1 MDKIRILIADDH
13 AMFRDGLQALLRSL
27 PDTVVVGEA
36 ANGLEA
42 VAQAETLRPDI
53 VLMDIQMPEMDGV
66 EATRRILLAN
76 PNIGVIV
83 ITMFEDEASVFTA
96 MCAGARGYFL
106 KGDDQ
111 TNVLNAIRTVSQ
123 GQAVFGAGVAQRMAN
138 YFAVL
143 RQKES
148 PQAFP
153 ELTDREREILDLMA
167 RDHSNQAIAER
178 LGLSLKTVQNHVSNI
193 VNKLQV
199 ANRTQAIIQA
209 REAGLGGERAK

>member
-27 PDTVVVGEA
+27 PDTLVVGEA
-36 ANGLEA
+36 VNGSEA
-42 VAQAETLRPDI
+42 VTQAAALRPDV

-66 EATRRILLAN
+66 EATWRILQAN

-83 ITMFEDEASVFTA
+83 ITMFEDDASVFAA

-123 GQAVFGAGVAQRMAN
+123 GQAVFGTGVAQRMMN
-138 YFAVL
+138 YFAAL

-148 PQAFP
+148 VQSFP

-167 RDHSNQAIAER
+167 HEHSNLAIAER
-178 LGLSLKTVQNHVSNI
+178 IGLSLKTVQNYVSNI

-199 ANRTQAIIQA
+199 ADRTQAIIRA
-209 REAGLGGERAK
+209 RESGL

>member
-1 MDKIRILIADDH
+1 MEKIRILIADDH
-13 AMFRDGLQALLRSL
+13 AMFRDGLRALLRSL
-27 PDTVVVGEA
+27 PDTIVVGEA
-36 ANGLEA
+36 TNGSEA
-42 VAQAETLRPDI
+42 VAQATALNPDI

-66 EATRRILLAN
+66 EATSRILQAN

-83 ITMFEDEASVFTA
+83 ITMFEDDASVFAA

-123 GQAVFGAGVAQRMAN
+123 GQAVFGTSVAQRMVN
-138 YFAVL
+138 YFAAL

-148 PQAFP
+148 LQSFP
-153 ELTDREREILDLMA
+153 ELTDREREILELMA
-167 RDHSNQAIAER
+167 HEHSNQAIAER
-178 LGLSLKTVQNHVSNI
+178 TGLNLKTVQNYVSNI

-199 ANRTQAIIQA
+199 VNRTQAIIKA
-209 REAGLGGERAK
+209 KESGL